1 MPPALEMPGINAIDA
16 AMREPVGRY
25 AQRVKSHAGEKVL
38 SLTLYGEIAGE
49 AFDAAQQTV
58 SSVLV
63 LAEIDLDALR
73 NLAAEGHKFGKT
85 SIAAPLVMTPAF
97 IKASRDSFPLEL
109 IEIQQR
115 RVVIF
120 GEDYFDKLQ
129 FADDHVRLQCERE
142 LKAMAIGIRQA
153 LLTTGGR
160 ESSFGGVARQAAGA
174 LARTLRGLVWLHGG
188 KEPKPWHALVGE
200 AEKLLGGPLQGV
212 RRAASPPLPFHWHD
226 LKQLYQDVEV
236 LGRYADAW

>member
-1 MPPALEMPGINAIDA
+1 MPAIELNGINTIHA

-38 SLTLYGEIAGE
+38 SLTLYGEIAGG

-58 SSVLV
+58 ASVLV
-63 LAEIDLDALR
+63 LAEIDLAALR

-97 IKASRDSFPLEL
+97 IKASLDSFPLEL

-115 RVVIF
+115 RLVLF
-120 GEDYFDKLQ
+120 GDDYFDKLA

-142 LKAMAIGIRQA
+142 LKAMAIGIRQG

-160 ESSFGGVARQAAGA
+160 ESSFGGVAKQAAPA
-174 LARTLRGLVWLHGG
+174 LARTLRGLVWLHGE
-188 KEPKPWHALVGE
+188 KEPKPWRLLVAE
-200 AEKLLGGPLQGV
+200 AEKLLGGPLAGV
-212 RRAASPPLPFHWHD
+212 RRAANPPSPFDWHD
-226 LKQLYQDVEV
+226 LEQLYQDVEA

>member
-1 MPPALEMPGINAIDA
+1 MSAMELQGIEAIDA

-25 AQRVKSHAGEKVL
+25 AQRVRSHAGEKAL
-38 SLTLYGEIAGE
+38 SLTLFGAIAGE
-49 AFDAAQQTV
+49 TFDVAKQTV

-85 SIAAPLVMTPAF
+85 AIAAPLVMTPAF
-97 IKASRDSFPLEL
+97 IKASLDSFPLEL

-115 RVVIF
+115 RVVLF
-120 GEDYFDKLQ
+120 GDDYFDKLQ

-142 LKAMAIGIRQA
+142 LKAIAVGIRQR
-153 LLTTGGR
+153 LLASSGR
-160 ESSFGGVARQAAGA
+160 ESSFGGVAEQAAAG
-174 LARTLRGLVWLHGG
+174 LARTLRGLVWLHGV
-188 KEPKPWHALVGE
+188 KEPRRWHALVAE
-200 AEKLLGGPLQGV
+200 AEKLLGRPLHGV
-212 RRAASPPLPFHWHD
+212 RRAANPPLPFHWHD
-226 LKQLYQDVEV
+226 LQELYQDVEA